1 MLKSSYALQT
11 ITFALMLLL
20 SPILTASAKAA
31 EPEATVDL
39 GTGLSYAV
47 FAATEII
54 NTGTA
59 TKINGAIGSSP
70 VTLIT
75 GLTTD
80 QLTAE
85 TTPANDDNANL
96 VQNDLI
102 TAYNN
107 IKDRNNAKA
116 ITTNLGGQTL
126 SPGVYSLNLPAT
138 VTGTLKLDAQGD
150 INAVFIFQVNSTL
163 ITEKNSSVE
172 LINGAQFSRV
182 FWQVAN
188 NVTLGE
194 KTIFKGNILANTSIF
209 SETDVTVQG
218 RLLAITGGVT
228 LTNTQVDMT
237 EIVPLTD
244 SDNTELPKP
253 GDIPKIVEEIP
264 KIVEPVINIPQA
276 DNSPDSASAVPAIDV
291 PNRVPANTS
300 PVPVATTAGDSITL
314 DGAGDT
320 YKVTIDWG
328 SMTFN
333 YDLGT
338 WNPSA
343 HSWVGGGWD
352 AAGFN
357 GSNNQI
363 NIMNESTQPVTA
375 AFTYTRDETYG
386 GSTTGTFEDNNGN
399 QTGIM
404 ELPLCPAGGP
414 APTASTYLNLQGQPA
429 QIGSTPTKIGLISIL
444 LNSVLP

>member
-1 MLKSSYALQT
+1 MLKSSFRLQT
-11 ITFALMLLL
+11 ITFILVLFL
-20 SPILTASAKAA
+20 STMLTASARAA
-31 EPEATVDL
+31 EPETIVDL
-39 GTGLSYAV
+39 GAGLNYAV
-47 FAATEII
+47 FAGTEII

-59 TKINGAIGSSP
+59 TKITGDIGTSP

-80 QLTAE
+80 QLTVE

-107 IKDRNNAKA
+107 IKDRDNAKA

-163 ITEKNSSVE
+163 ITEKNSRIE

-194 KTIFKGNILANTSIF
+194 KTIFKGNILANASIF
-209 SETDVTVQG
+209 SETDVSVQG

-228 LTNTQVDMT
+228 LTNTQVAMT

-244 SDNTELPKP
+244 NDNSELPKP
-253 GDIPKIVEEIP
+253 GDIPKIVEETP
-264 KIVEPVINIPQA
+264 KIVEPDVDIPQA
-276 DNSPDSASAVPAIDV
+276 DNSPDSASTVPAIDV
-291 PNRVPANTS
+291 PIVPANTS

-314 DGAGDT
+314 DGSGDT

-343 HSWVGGGWD
+343 HSWVGGGWN

-375 AFTYTRDETYG
+375 AFTYICDETNG

-404 ELPLCPAGGP
+404 ELPLCPVGGP
-414 APTASTYLNLQGQPA
+414 APTANTYLKLQGQPA
-429 QIGSTPTKIGLISIL
+429 QIGSTPTKIGSITIL